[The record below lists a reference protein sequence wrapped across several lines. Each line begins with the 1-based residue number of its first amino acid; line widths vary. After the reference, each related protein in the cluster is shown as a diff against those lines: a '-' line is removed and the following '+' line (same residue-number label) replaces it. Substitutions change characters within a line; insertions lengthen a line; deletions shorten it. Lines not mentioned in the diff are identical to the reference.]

1 MQRSRNSLL
10 IACRVSSE
18 IDADASVAAE
28 LQSDIKTV
36 CQSYFCFELPSV
48 VHDRRAKKF
57 DIKYR
62 NHSNIFCQIIS
73 HL

>member
-1 MQRSRNSLL
+1 MKLFKTGS
-10 IACRVSSE
+10 
-18 IDADASVAAE
+18 IDLV
-28 LQSDIKTV
+28 KC

-48 VHDRRAKKF
+48 LYDRRAKKF

-62 NHSNIFCQIIS
+62 NHSNVFCQMIS